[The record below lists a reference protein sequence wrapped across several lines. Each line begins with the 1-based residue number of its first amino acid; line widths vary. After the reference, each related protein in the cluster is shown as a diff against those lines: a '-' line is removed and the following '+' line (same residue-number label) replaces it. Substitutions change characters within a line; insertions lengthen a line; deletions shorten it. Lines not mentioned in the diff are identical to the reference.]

1 MKKEAYTY
9 SGAGGSFECLY
20 TFYEVA
26 EIYNLKTSC
35 LRKQVT
41 REKFV
46 VGKDIKKFGRT
57 WVITEQAMVKN
68 FGNLELDN
76 YKAKLDKEENKDNTY
91 TDDKIIKAKN
101 TKVKRARSSKKSNS
115 MNAKEEKVKDS
126 WVSGEIKGTELKSFS
141 FS

>member
-126 WVSGEIKGTELKSFS
+126 WVTSEIKGTELKSFS